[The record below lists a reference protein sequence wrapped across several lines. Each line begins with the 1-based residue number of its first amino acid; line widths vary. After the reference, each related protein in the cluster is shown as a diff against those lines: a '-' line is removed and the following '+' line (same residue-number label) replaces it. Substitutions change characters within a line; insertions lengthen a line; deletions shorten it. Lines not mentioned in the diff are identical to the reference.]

1 MPARVGLETRTAVKL
16 RIAMSSSSATRA
28 AGDMG
33 LRPPSP
39 APTSPPPPRL
49 LLCYPSTFKTT
60 GGSLPALDEQQH
72 PFHKERGALAVHGSG
87 VARPVSSSL
96 RAPQTAG
103 GAAIPAAEPRR
114 ASARGPAGKK
124 QGAPGRCRG

>member
-39 APTSPPPPRL
+39 APTSPPPP
-49 LLCYPSTFKTT
+49 P
-60 GGSLPALDEQQH
+60 
-72 PFHKERGALAVHGSG
+72 
-87 VARPVSSSL
+87 PVSSVLSKYL
-96 RAPQTAG
+96 QNDRGFIARPGRAATPVSQGAGSAGCARQRGGPPGFQQPQSTANG
-103 GAAIPAAEPRR
+103 GRSCDSRSGAAQGVCPRTR
-114 ASARGPAGKK
+114 RQEAG
-124 QGAPGRCRG
+124 RTW